1 MISEGQVSHIKMKFN
16 KALVKVLCL
25 PRTEW
30 KRREGYILLAIG
42 FLNGLLILLLKDAG
56 RKLNWEKYPNYLRK
70 L

>member
-1 MISEGQVSHIKMKFN
+1 MKFN

-56 RKLNWEKYPNYLRK
+56 RKLTGKSTLTT
-70 L
+70 